1 MTGKGKPAEG
11 LWRTCRVFIAV
22 ILVVVLRSSAFAEGS
37 AQPVPV
43 PIPVPIEAR
52 VAAIDADGN
61 TISET
66 TALLTGYS
74 LDTQSSSSPILPET
88 FNALDTVPCDLEL
101 YNNTTDEGHYSTPG
115 AGYETLDFGTSDGG
129 QVCHF
134 QFAYHTTLSDP
145 GPITIRFYSG
155 TSAYNCPGT
164 YIAGWTFSGLM
175 GSGVW
180 IVNHDI
186 TEAQRFNLPSGAFGY
201 SYILANADTDLLIC
215 SGGAG
220 QEDTYWKDCSPWW
233 FGGFPEFPWSGFYMI
248 VTGEG
253 VSGDAEIAVS
263 PTSMSFD
270 CEASGASSAAMS
282 PAGELGPENLAGI
295 EPAAKVIEEQEIRA
309 AFAAGQDKVD
319 VIVSLHPPAAVVAAT
334 DFNNKQSL
342 ARLQAENAKRQ
353 NAVRATLN
361 PAEFQARHT
370 YRNIAAFS
378 GSVSRAGLDK
388 LAKNPNVLA
397 IEPVRVLQPH
407 LRQGISLMN
416 GMSYRSTYTGAGMS
430 IAICDTGIDYNHPML
445 GNGGFPNTKVI
456 GGIDTGDGDNDPIDC
471 QGHGTSCAG
480 IAAGNLADTGDYIGG
495 VAPAAKLYAVKISDG
510 CSGSAYND
518 AMIAGWDW
526 CVTHKNDDPNH
537 PIMVISTSFGGD
549 RHFGSCDTAT
559 PGMTAA
565 AQAAVA
571 AGITVFVS
579 SGNDGY
585 CDSISWPACI
595 SSVISVGAVWD
606 ASLGTLGSCLTLDSC
621 ASLSPYAGCS
631 TGYIA
636 WDPTAPDRVTSY
648 SNVASFLDVFAPS
661 HNAYTTMV
669 GGGYDITF
677 GGTSAACPYAAGAAA
692 VVQEAAY
699 TVQGSY
705 LNPGQLRSLLAD
717 TGDLVTDPKV
727 AVTKPRV
734 NIGQAIEELGC
745 SGQFLN
751 IQSVGTAPLVLSSI
765 SKPDWAAI
773 TPTLSFPYTL
783 DPGLSITLCVTV
795 DCGDCPGAPL
805 NDAIEIV
812 SNATTNP
819 VASVPITMDCCS
831 MKTDLTGNCAVD
843 GDDVLAL
850 AACAGGPNVDVGP
863 ACQVADFDG
872 DEDVDSVDF
881 ALLQRCLCPAGE
893 TPPAE
898 CLD

>member
-11 LWRTCRVFIAV
+11 SWRTYRVFIAV
-22 ILVVVLRSSAFAEGS
+22 ILMVVLQPSAFAEDGV
-37 AQPVPV
+37 QPVP
-43 PIPVPIEAR
+43 IPIEAR

-61 TISET
+61 VIDER

-74 LDTQSSSSPILPET
+74 LDTPSSSSPILPET
-88 FNALDTVPCDLEL
+88 FNALDTVACDLEL
-101 YNNTTDEGHYSTPG
+101 YNNTTDEGYYYTPE
-115 AGYETLDFGTSDGG
+115 AGYETLDFGTSAGG
-129 QVCHF
+129 RVCHF
-134 QFAYHTTLSDP
+134 QFGYYTTLSDP
-145 GPITIRFYSG
+145 GQITIRFYSG
-155 TSAYNCPGT
+155 TSSSNCPGT
-164 YIAGWTFSGLM
+164 YVAGWTFSGLP
-175 GSGVW
+175 GSSAYLM
-180 IVNHDI
+180 NFDI
-186 TEAQRFNLPSGAFGY
+186 TEAQRFNLSSGAFGY
-201 SYILANADTDLLIC
+201 SYILANADTHLLIR

-220 QEDTYWKDCSPWW
+220 QEDMFWDNCSPTW
-233 FGGFPEFPWSGFYMI
+233 FGGPPNPWSGSYMI

-253 VSGDAEIAVS
+253 VTGDPAIQVS
-263 PTSMSFD
+263 PASLSFD
-270 CEASGASSAAMS
+270 CEAAGASGAAVS
-282 PAGELGPENLAGI
+282 PLSELGPEDLAEF
-295 EPAAKVIEEQEIRA
+295 EPVAKVIEEQEIRA

-319 VIVSLHPPAAVVAAT
+319 VIVSLRPPAAVVAAT
-334 DFNNKQSL
+334 DFDDKQSL

-353 NAVRATLN
+353 NAVRATLT

-397 IEPVRVLQPH
+397 IEPVRVLEPH

-430 IAICDTGIDYNHPML
+430 IAICDTGIDYTHPML
-445 GNGGFPNTKVI
+445 GNGNFPNSKVI

-510 CSGSAYND
+510 CGGSAYND

-571 AGITVFVS
+571 AGITVFVA

-585 CDSISWPACI
+585 CDSISSPACI

-631 TGYIA
+631 SGYIA
-636 WDPTAPDRVTSY
+636 WDPTAADRVTSY
-648 SNVASFLDVFAPS
+648 SNVASFLDLFAPS

-705 LNPGQLRSLLAD
+705 LNPSQLRSLLAD

-765 SKPDWAAI
+765 SKPDWATI
-773 TPTLSFPYTL
+773 TPALPFPYTL
-783 DPGLSITLCVTV
+783 DPGLGINLCVTV
-795 DCGDCPGAPL
+795 DCGDCPGVPL
-805 NDAIEIV
+805 NGAIEIV
-812 SNATTNP
+812 SNAITNP
-819 VASVPITMDCCS
+819 VASVPITMNCCDLR
-831 MKTDLTGNCAVD
+831 TDLTGDCAVD
-843 GDDVLAL
+843 GADVLAL
-850 AACAGGPNVDVGP
+850 AACAGGPNVDVSP

-881 ALLQRCLCPAGE
+881 ALLQRCLSPAGE

-898 CLD
+898 CLN